1 MNIRKRTGEVVP
13 FQEEKIL
20 NAMKKAFSGQAQE
33 LDDRVLDEMLSVV
46 LKRLPENGGL
56 TVERV
61 QDEVERVLMECGH
74 YEVAKAY
81 ILYREKRAAL
91 RRVRVDRPCD
101 VHVRHA
107 GKPAR
112 ACGPDAILAHRCPPL
127 SHRAGRVRS

>member
-20 NAMKKAFSGQAQE
+20 NAMKKAFSGQGQE
-33 LDDRVLDEMLSVV
+33 IDDRALDEMLSVV

-81 ILYREKRAAL
+81 ILLYFRTGISSHKT
-91 RRVRVDRPCD
+91 PS
-101 VHVRHA
+101 
-107 GKPAR
+107 KPVST
-112 ACGPDAILAHRCPPL
+112 PL
-127 SHRAGRVRS
+127 EGAMI

>member
-1 MNIRKRTGEVVP
+1 MNIRKRIGEVVP

-33 LDDRVLDEMLSVV
+33 IDDRALDEMLSVV

-81 ILYREKRAAL
+81 PAQWDYILPYSAVAL
-91 RRVRVDRPCD
+91 RRRGTRY
-101 VHVRHA
+101 H
-107 GKPAR
+107 PADNLR
-112 ACGPDAILAHRCPPL
+112 W
-127 SHRAGRVRS
+127 GRVPGWSNHCRRHNPWW

>member
-33 LDDRVLDEMLSVV
+33 LDDRMLDEMLSVV
-46 LKRLPENGGL
+46 LKRLPGKPGGL

-91 RRVRVDRPCD
+91 RRVRADLAREVGMMPLRTSCSRSRRISRKRFTPSAPC
-101 VHVRHA
+101 
-107 GKPAR
+107 
-112 ACGPDAILAHRCPPL
+112 
-127 SHRAGRVRS
+127 S

>member
-33 LDDRVLDEMLSVV
+33 IDDRVLDEMLSVV

-61 QDEVERVLMECGH
+61 QDEVERVLT
-74 YEVAKAY
+74 
-81 ILYREKRAAL
+81 
-91 RRVRVDRPCD
+91 
-101 VHVRHA
+101 A
-107 GKPAR
+107 GG
-112 ACGPDAILAHRCPPL
+112 ACGKRLDFLMQELNREANTLGSKSLVAEVSRVAIEFKILIEQMREQVQNL
-127 SHRAGRVRS
+127 E

>member
-46 LKRLPENGGL
+46 LKRLQENGGL

-81 ILYREKRAAL
+81 ILYREKRAAS
-91 RRVRVDRPCD
+91 
-101 VHVRHA
+101 A
-107 GKPAR
+107 QTSPAR
-112 ACGPDAILAHRCPPL
+112 WRMMPLRTSCG
-127 SHRAGRVRS
+127 RSRRISRKRFIPSAPCS

>member
-81 ILYREKRAAL
+81 ILLYYRTGILPNKTPSKPVSTLSRAM
-91 RRVRVDRPCD
+91 
-101 VHVRHA
+101 
-107 GKPAR
+107 
-112 ACGPDAILAHRCPPL
+112 I
-127 SHRAGRVRS
+127 

>member
-56 TVERV
+56 TVEQIGRASCR
-61 QDEVERVLMECGH
+61 ERV
-74 YEVAKAY
+74 
-81 ILYREKRAAL
+81 
-91 RRVRVDRPCD
+91 
-101 VHVRHA
+101 
-107 GKPAR
+107 
-112 ACGPDAILAHRCPPL
+112 
-127 SHRAGRVRS
+127 

>member
-81 ILYREKRAAL
+81 IL
-91 RRVRVDRPCD
+91 
-101 VHVRHA
+101 
-107 GKPAR
+107 
-112 ACGPDAILAHRCPPL
+112 
-127 SHRAGRVRS
+127 RSEEHTSELQSLEQISYAVFCLKKKKKHTS

>member
-74 YEVAKAY
+74 YEVQRHISCTVKSAPPC
-81 ILYREKRAAL
+81 AAS
-91 RRVRVDRPCD
+91 
-101 VHVRHA
+101 A
-107 GKPAR
+107 QTSPAR
-112 ACGPDAILAHRCPPL
+112 WRMMPLRTSCG
-127 SHRAGRVRS
+127 RSRRISRKRFIPSAPCS

>member
-20 NAMKKAFSGQAQE
+20 NAIKKAFSGQAQE

-61 QDEVERVLMECGH
+61 QDEVERVLMEYSQEFTSTEWFGTSMS
-74 YEVAKAY
+74 
-81 ILYREKRAAL
+81 
-91 RRVRVDRPCD
+91 
-101 VHVRHA
+101 
-107 GKPAR
+107 
-112 ACGPDAILAHRCPPL
+112 AHRIL
-127 SHRAGRVRS
+127 GL